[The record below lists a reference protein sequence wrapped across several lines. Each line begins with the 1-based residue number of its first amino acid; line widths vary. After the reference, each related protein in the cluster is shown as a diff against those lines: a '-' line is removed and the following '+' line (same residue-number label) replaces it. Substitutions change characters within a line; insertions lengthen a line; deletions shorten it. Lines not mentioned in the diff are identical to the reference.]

1 VGAAAAKGLSLADK
15 RIAGLARLFQSRP
28 SSLLGRGRTVKK
40 FVLAVVIVIV
50 LALAAVAVWLG
61 AGREVAAA
69 FGWIAAG
76 LTIAL
81 QRVVTAAAGYLII
94 KVGRIFRLG
103 DRITIGGVRGDVAA
117 IGLMQTTVMEMG
129 QSPGE
134 QGDDP
139 SLWVQARQYTGRI
152 VRITNDKVFDSPVY
166 NYTREFPYLWEEIVI
181 PVRYGDPRDRVE
193 SILLDVARRH
203 TNEIVEEARPRL
215 QQLCSIYHIPKA
227 PGIDPVVYLRLT
239 DNWVELTV
247 RFLIRAREARSIKD
261 QMSRDV
267 IDALDQA
274 KIGIASG
281 TYAIVE
287 MPTLNVQQVSPS

>member
-1 VGAAAAKGLSLADK
+1 MFQRL
-15 RIAGLARLFQSRP
+15 RIELI
-28 SSLLGRGRTVKK
+28 GRGPSVKK
-40 FVLAVVIVIV
+40 FVVAIVVFVV
-50 LALAAVAVWLG
+50 LALASVAGWLG

-94 KVGRIFRLG
+94 KIGRIFRLG
-103 DRITIGGVRGDVAA
+103 DRVTIGGVRGDVAA
-117 IGLMQTTVMEMG
+117 IGWMQTTVMEMG

-193 SILLDVARRH
+193 KILLDVARRH
-203 TNEIVEEARPRL
+203 TSEIVEEAKPHLEALRR
-215 QQLCSIYHIPKA
+215 IYNIPKA
-227 PGIDPVVYLRLT
+227 PGIEPVVYLRLT
-239 DNWVELTV
+239 DNWVELTL

-261 QMSRDV
+261 KMSRAI
-267 IDALDQA
+267 IDALDEA

-287 MPTLNVQQVSPS
+287 VPALTVKQVASA

>member
-1 VGAAAAKGLSLADK
+1 
-15 RIAGLARLFQSRP
+15 LFQR
-28 SSLLGRGRTVKK
+28 LLVEFIRRGRGVNKL
-40 FVLAVVIVIV
+40 VVAVIIVVIV
-50 LALAAVAVWLG
+50 ALTGVAVWLG
-61 AGREVAAA
+61 AGHEVTAA

-81 QRVVTAAAGYLII
+81 QRVVIAAAGYLII
-94 KVGRIFRLG
+94 RIGGIFRLG

-117 IGLMQTTVMEMG
+117 IGWMQTTVMEMG

-193 SILLDVARRH
+193 SILLDVAQRH
-203 TNEIVEEARPRL
+203 TSEIVEEARPHLEELRR
-215 QQLCSIYHIPKA
+215 IYKIPA
-227 PGIDPVVYLRLT
+227 TPGIDPVVYLRLT
-239 DNWVELTV
+239 DNWVELTL

-261 QMSRDV
+261 RMSRDI
-267 IDALDQA
+267 IDALDAA

-287 MPTLNVQQVSPS
+287 MPTLTVKQAASA

>member
-1 VGAAAAKGLSLADK
+1 MFQ
-15 RIAGLARLFQSRP
+15 RLRVEFI
-28 SSLLGRGRTVKK
+28 GRGRSVKK
-40 FVLAVVIVIV
+40 VFGAIAVLVV
-50 LALAAVAVWLG
+50 LALAGVALWLG
-61 AGREVAAA
+61 AGHEVAAA

-94 KVGRIFRLG
+94 RIGRIFRLG

-117 IGLMQTTVMEMG
+117 IGWMQTTVMEMG

-134 QGDDP
+134 RGDDP
-139 SLWVQARQYTGRI
+139 SLWVHARQYTGRI

-193 SILLDVARRH
+193 RILLDVARRH
-203 TNEIVEEARPRL
+203 TNEIVEEAKPHLEELRR
-215 QQLCSIYHIPKA
+215 IYNIPKT
-227 PGIDPVVYLRLT
+227 PGVEPVVYLRLT
-239 DNWVELTV
+239 DNWVELTL
-247 RFLIRAREARSIKD
+247 RFLIRAREARPIKD
-261 QMSRDV
+261 RISRD
-267 IDALDQA
+267 IMDALDEA

-287 MPTLNVQQVSPS
+287 MPTITVKEIASA

>member
-1 VGAAAAKGLSLADK
+1 
-15 RIAGLARLFQSRP
+15 LARLFQSRP
-28 SSLLGRGRTVKK
+28 SKLFGRGRTVRK
-40 FVLAVVIVIV
+40 FVVVVVIVVV
-50 LALAAVAVWLG
+50 LALAALAVWLG
-61 AGREVAAA
+61 AGHEVGAA

-81 QRVVTAAAGYLII
+81 QRVVTAVAGYLII

-117 IGLMQTTVMEMG
+117 IGLMQTSVMEMG

-203 TNEIVEEARPRL
+203 TNATVEEARPRL
-215 QQLCSIYHIPKA
+215 EQLRTIYHIPKA
-227 PGIDPVVYLRLT
+227 PGIEPVVYLRLT

-261 QMSRDV
+261 QMSRDI
-267 IDALDQA
+267 IDALDDA

-287 MPTLNVQQVSPS
+287 MPTLTVKQLSSS